1 MAEKVYEERLP
12 TVFGGRLTFEV
23 HQCRGR
29 YWHMKNEHATM
40 EDYLPPW
47 PREGV

>member
-12 TVFGGRLTFEV
+12 TVLEKRVLLEV
-23 HQCRGR
+23 HKCRGR

-40 EDYLPPW
+40 EDYWPPW
-47 PREGV
+47 LPAD

>member
-12 TVFGGRLTFEV
+12 TVFGGRLAFEV

-47 PREGV
+47 PGEGV